1 MDKQQKKDALDMAQ
15 AKSNIANK
23 KRRFAKDK
31 LPAEVGN
38 ASVNANMTITL
49 SDDYLESGVHQTL
62 PDQLKCM
69 CRLLMEEFDGQATL
83 GELDK
88 AWWSSKYI
96 DSNGGIYTQGVLANG
111 KAGKPSFLKHYFSGS
126 DAKPNLTSR
135 KGALTNE
142 QYKKYIAIA

>member
-1 MDKQQKKDALDMAQ
+1 MNNQQKNDAVEVKQ
-15 AKSNIANK
+15 AKSNIADK

-31 LPAEVGN
+31 LPSEVGRG
-38 ASVNANMTITL
+38 SVNANMTITL
-49 SDDYLESGVHQTL
+49 SDDYLDSGVHQTL

-69 CRLLMEEFDGQATL
+69 CRLLMDEFDGQATL
-83 GELDK
+83 GELDT

-96 DSNGGIYTQGVLANG
+96 DVNGGTYTQGVLPNT

-126 DAKPNLTSR
+126 DAKLNLTSR
-135 KGALTNE
+135 KGALTSE